1 MNRVA
6 GADSTQGMTKIT
18 PTEYFSSSNT
28 EGLGVDGSV
37 KGSW

>member
-6 GADSTQGMTKIT
+6 GADWIQVMTKMT

-28 EGLGVDGSV
+28 EGFGVDGSV